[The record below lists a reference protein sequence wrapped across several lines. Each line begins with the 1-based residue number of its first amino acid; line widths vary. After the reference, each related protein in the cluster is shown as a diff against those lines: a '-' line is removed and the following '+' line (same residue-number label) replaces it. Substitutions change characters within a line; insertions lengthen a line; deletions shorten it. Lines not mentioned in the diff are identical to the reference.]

1 MHEELIDTD
10 NIIIGSGPSGISA
23 AWALIKIGQ
32 KVTILD
38 VGEELEPENNSL
50 RSRLASCEPNQWH
63 ESDIISY
70 TKDKNRDNT
79 DEARPFGSDFL
90 FRDSIKFFKNSSS
103 DNLTGLKP
111 SFAKGGLSNGW
122 GSSILPYRKE
132 DIKDWPADTI
142 DLAKHY
148 DALSEFMPIAS
159 KIDDLHSLFPMQ
171 EIKKDTSVPL
181 TAQAQ
186 RLLDN
191 LNKNKKRLNQS
202 GIYFGQARQAM
213 SSKDCRQCAMCLYG
227 CPYGVVY
234 STRNT
239 LDQLIL
245 HSSVTYKKG
254 YFVTKIKEHE
264 DCVQIWAQDINNNNE
279 QEFSASKVFVACGV
293 IPSAKL
299 MMNSLEYFNK
309 PIYMKDSQHFFL
321 PMIHTWRSKK
331 NLDTEKMTSLV
342 QLFVELTDPD
352 AVDKTAHIQ
361 IYTFNDFYAK
371 DIKKRLGF
379 FSKPLK
385 PLINLLSRHLIV
397 AQGFLHS
404 DYSSKIEVRLNKE
417 HSIKNLKIQ
426 ARTNPKMICTLK
438 AIKKRLSRL
447 ALGVGLLPLL
457 PLSRNGTAGSSFHCG
472 ATFPMKKNPI
482 GLESD
487 TLGRIAGLKRVYIID
502 ASVLPSI
509 PATTI
514 TLSVMANAHRI
525 AMESCE
531 KKSSL

>member
-1 MHEELIDTD
+1 
-10 NIIIGSGPSGISA
+10 
-23 AWALIKIGQ
+23 
-32 KVTILD
+32 
-38 VGEELEPENNSL
+38 
-50 RSRLASCEPNQWH
+50 
-63 ESDIISY
+63 
-70 TKDKNRDNT
+70 
-79 DEARPFGSDFL
+79 
-90 FRDSIKFFKNSSS
+90 
-103 DNLTGLKP
+103 
-111 SFAKGGLSNGW
+111 
-122 GSSILPYRKE
+122 
-132 DIKDWPADTI
+132 
-142 DLAKHY
+142 
-148 DALSEFMPIAS
+148 
-159 KIDDLHSLFPMQ
+159 
-171 EIKKDTSVPL
+171 
-181 TAQAQ
+181 
-186 RLLDN
+186 
-191 LNKNKKRLNQS
+191 
-202 GIYFGQARQAM
+202 
-213 SSKDCRQCAMCLYG
+213 
-227 CPYGVVY
+227 
-234 STRNT
+234 
-239 LDQLIL
+239 
-245 HSSVTYKKG
+245 
-254 YFVTKIKEHE
+254 
-264 DCVQIWAQDINNNNE
+264 
-279 QEFSASKVFVACGV
+279 
-293 IPSAKL
+293 
-299 MMNSLEYFNK
+299 MNSLEYFNK

-447 ALGVGLLPLL
+447 AIGVGLLPLL
-457 PLSRNGTAGSSFHCG
+457 PLSRNGTVGSSFHCG